1 MMMRIIRSDK
11 IVDHVFTV
19 ATHAIMGSNGENYG
33 MMVWIATDHLSRDQ
47 AHRLALCDSLIGPFE
62 CSSLIGRFESITLI
76 GRFESITPDSRGNMR
91 ERRWTADVCTR
102 KAIYPI

>member
-1 MMMRIIRSDK
+1 
-11 IVDHVFTV
+11 
-19 ATHAIMGSNGENYG
+19 MGSNGENYG

-76 GRFESITPDSRGNMR
+76 GRFESITLIGRFESITPDSRGNMR

>member
-1 MMMRIIRSDK
+1 MMRIIRSDK